1 MIETLLLTDLESTR
15 PSKFQLI
22 DKKPFHRLLT
32 YLRPSLE
39 EKDVPHR
46 TKLLGAEPE
55 TLSRAKAVEKK
66 ISEVFKASKFY
77 GLCEGGST
85 DAWSFAM
92 APMGHLLITL

>member
-1 MIETLLLTDLESTR
+1 L
-15 PSKFQLI
+15 
-22 DKKPFHRLLT
+22 
-32 YLRPSLE
+32 SLE

-46 TKLLGAEPE
+46 TKLRAE